1 MLAAEPRGYLTLF
14 SSTFGIIDAVYD
26 QWQGQTLDCLTVNR
40 QKHDTGEYFN
50 DGKRLICII
59 FPLKFLE
66 NLMMWRNS
74 YGKGIDN
81 GKGSG
86 SYEGHD
92 G

>member
-1 MLAAEPRGYLTLF
+1 MTNGKGKHWIALRLIARSTLPE
-14 SSTFGIIDAVYD
+14 SSS
-26 QWQGQTLDCLTVNR
+26 
-40 QKHDTGEYFN
+40 N